1 MPDEAYEITI
11 KDVYVQ
17 QLKLEVILNEVLQ
30 LLKGKQDDGV
40 ATSDIIKSD
49 DPFLDPDTGLYST
62 QYYRKNHPKD
72 EEKG

>member
-1 MPDEAYEITI
+1 MPDEVYEITI

-17 QLKLEVILNEVLQ
+17 QLKLEVMLNDVLR
-30 LLKGKQDDGV
+30 LLDHGEDRIDD
-40 ATSDIIKSD
+40 SDIITVE
-49 DPFLDPDTGLYST
+49 DPFLDPETGLYST